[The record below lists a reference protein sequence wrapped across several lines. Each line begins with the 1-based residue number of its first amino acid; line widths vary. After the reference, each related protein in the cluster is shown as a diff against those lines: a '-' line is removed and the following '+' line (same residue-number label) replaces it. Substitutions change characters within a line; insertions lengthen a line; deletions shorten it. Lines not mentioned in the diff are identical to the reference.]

1 MIVPPILDYG
11 EGSEPLGGPGP
22 VVVVDSRTVIGA
34 PRRASLSASAGPRG
48 AVADAPVAM
57 RLPSEAARFS
67 MPASSRAEAAGSNW
81 EAPPSEGAG
90 AGMFVLAVVLP
101 PVAVLLHTASPAFFV
116 IAVLLTL
123 MGYVPGLIFA
133 LWVLYRGCPEIVPR
147 GPERH
152 RQRGSRSPHATG
164 RPRHARGAGT
174 AEECKELGGGGP
186 PGTSGAVAYVDAD
199 GIWRPVQAE
208 RRSLPRGVS
217 VPRPTAA
224 GGAHS
229 AATVGNGHARHPS
242 SSPAT
247 AAAVGTAGAVSAHT
261 MASTA
266 ESAPATA
273 TSPALA
279 QAAVSVPPAHGV
291 S

>member
-1 MIVPPILDYG
+1 
-11 EGSEPLGGPGP
+11 
-22 VVVVDSRTVIGA
+22 VVVDSRKVIGA

-48 AVADAPVAM
+48 AVPDAPVVT

-67 MPASSRAEAAGSNW
+67 MPASSRAETAGTNG
-81 EAPPSEGAG
+81 EAPPSEGAST
-90 AGMFVLAVVLP
+90 GMFVLAVVLP

-123 MGYVPGLIFA
+123 MGYLPGLIFA

-147 GPERH
+147 GPERQ
-152 RQRGSRSPHATG
+152 RQRGSRSPRATG
-164 RPRHARGAGT
+164 LPRHVGGAGT
-174 AEECKELGGGGP
+174 GDEGKELGGGGQ

-242 SSPAT
+242 TSPAT
-247 AAAVGTAGAVSAHT
+247 AAAVGTAEALTAHAMAPPADSAR
-261 MASTA
+261 
-266 ESAPATA
+266 ATA
-273 TSPALA
+273 TSPVLA
-279 QAAVSVPPAHGV
+279 QAAVSVPPAAHGV